1 MPRIRTLK
9 PDHRLH
15 RKVGSL
21 DDTSYR
27 LWVGMVL
34 EADDEGRLVA
44 EAHQLK
50 ALIFGLRPQ
59 TRPSVVDRALS
70 ALHSSGLIRLYTVNG
85 TQYAW
90 FPSWKDHQ
98 RISHPSPS
106 GLPACPD
113 ELERMVK
120 VLQKVPE
127 DSRAFTE
134 DSTGKGKEG
143 KGKEG
148 RERKGTEPPPDEFLA
163 AIGKLRERLGPS
175 AR

>member
-1 MPRIRTLK
+1 
-9 PDHRLH
+9 
-15 RKVGSL
+15 
-21 DDTSYR
+21 
-27 LWVGMVL
+27 
-34 EADDEGRLVA
+34 
-44 EAHQLK
+44 
-50 ALIFGLRPQ
+50 
-59 TRPSVVDRALS
+59 
-70 ALHSSGLIRLYTVNG
+70 
-85 TQYAW
+85 
-90 FPSWKDHQ
+90 
-98 RISHPSPS
+98 
-106 GLPACPD
+106 
-113 ELERMVK
+113 MVK